1 MNSKKFFYIMLG
13 IIGLLGVLLVATMV
27 LGDKMLQ
34 KQGDKLTGLKLE
46 DAVIENQQTA
56 LVQAKRD
63 VEQYADLEK
72 IAKQIVPQDKDQAR
86 ATREIINLARDSGLS
101 ISSVS
106 FPSSNLGQAAPKPQ
120 TSEDNSSN
128 PAPTTPSA
136 PVTQVKPVD
145 GITGVYQY
153 DMVVISDT
161 NNPATYNQFI
171 DFLDKLEQNR
181 RTAHVSQ
188 IVITP
193 DSQNRSLLSFNLTIT
208 VYVKP

>member
-34 KQGDKLTGLKLE
+34 KQGSKLTSLKLD
-46 DAVIENQQTA
+46 DAVIESQQTA

-86 ATREIINLARDSGLS
+86 ATREIINLAHDSGLS

-106 FPSSNLGQAAPKPQ
+106 FPASNLGQAAPKPQ
-120 TSEDNSSN
+120 TSEDNSNSAT
-128 PAPTTPSA
+128 PATPTT

-145 GITGVYQY
+145 GIKGVYQY

-161 NNPATYNQFI
+161 NNPATYSQFI